1 LKVTAINQ
9 SRIDWVDE
17 IIMPIEVT
25 DQEYQALKLLG
36 IGKLTNSV
44 WVDKHQAARI
54 IAKSTETL
62 KKLRESGKLLAGI
75 HYQRM
80 GRTSIRYNAYLL
92 QDWVANQH
100 DPNSHL
106 RAIENWQRSLPS
118 NQRNFNKPK

>member
-1 LKVTAINQ
+1 
-9 SRIDWVDE
+9 
-17 IIMPIEVT
+17 MPIEVT

-54 IAKSTETL
+54 IGKSTETL

-75 HYQRM
+75 HYQHTS
-80 GRTSIRYNAYLL
+80 RTSIRYNAYLL